1 MRRFILVLSI
11 VAAAPAGFGL
21 AAAEK
26 AKDTTEQ
33 RAGSTSSSEEVRD
46 WSKIDTNRD
55 GYIQPEEMEKYLEA
69 AWEHRRKATTA
80 SEPLHNGKIDATTQ
94 H

>member
-1 MRRFILVLSI
+1 MRRFLLVLSI
-11 VAAAPAGFGL
+11 MTTALTGSGL

-69 AWEHRRKATTA
+69 AWEHRRKGTTA
-80 SEPLHNGKIDATTQ
+80 Q
-94 H
+94 Q

>member
-11 VAAAPAGFGL
+11 VAAPLAGFGP

-26 AKDTTEQ
+26 AKDTTGR
-33 RAGSTSSSEEVRD
+33 RAGSTLSSEEVRD

-55 GYIQPEEMEKYLEA
+55 GYIEPEEMEKYLQA
-69 AWEHRRKATTA
+69 AWEHRGKATTA
-80 SEPLHNGKIDATTQ
+80 NEPVRNDKNDATTQ

>member
-11 VAAAPAGFGL
+11 VAAALTGFGP

-26 AKDTTEQ
+26 AKDTTGQ

-69 AWEHRRKATTA
+69 AWEHRGKATTA
-80 SEPLHNGKIDATTQ
+80 SEPPRNDKIDATTQ

>member
-1 MRRFILVLSI
+1 M
-11 VAAAPAGFGL
+11 VAAALAGFGL

-33 RAGSTSSSEEVRD
+33 LAGPTSSSEEVRD

-69 AWEHRRKATTA
+69 VWEHRRKGATA
-80 SEPLHNGKIDATTQ
+80 SEPLHNDKTQ

>member
-1 MRRFILVLSI
+1 MRRFILVLLI
-11 VAAAPAGFGL
+11 AAAAPAGFGL

-55 GYIQPEEMEKYLEA
+55 GYIQPEEMEKYLQA
-69 AWEHRRKATTA
+69 AWEHRGKATTA
-80 SEPLHNGKIDATTQ
+80 SEPPRNDKIDATTQ

>member
-11 VAAAPAGFGL
+11 VAAALAGFGP

-26 AKDTTEQ
+26 AKDITEQ
-33 RAGSTSSSEEVRD
+33 RAGPTSSSEEVRD

-55 GYIQPEEMEKYLEA
+55 GYIQPEEMEKYLEDV
-69 AWEHRRKATTA
+69 WEHRRKGTAA
-80 SEPLHNGKIDATTQ
+80 SEPLHNDKTQ
-94 H
+94 R